1 MWRINGTEAPKRD
14 VIGEKCMVGN
24 FWGRYERDYIY
35 VRLTRMGANGE
46 GVLLLVPQA
55 GRLPQDHSVFDGVT
69 TAYLRRILLI
79 ARTVAPDKSD

>member
-46 GVLLLVPQA
+46 GVLLLVHKA
-55 GRLPQDHSVFDGVT
+55 RLPPHVSSGFDGVT
-69 TAYLRRILLI
+69 TAYLRRILLTP
-79 ARTVAPDKSD
+79 RTLAPDK

>member
-35 VRLTRMGANGE
+35 VRLTRMGANGD
-46 GVLLLVPQA
+46 GVLSLLPHT
-55 GRLPQDHSVFDGVT
+55 GRPHRDHSGFDGVT
-69 TAYLRRILLI
+69 TAYLRRILLTP
-79 ARTVAPDKSD
+79 RTLAPDK